1 MEITTIFNIGAHAWT
16 LHDLKVVEFKI
27 SSISISTTRIFYCG
41 TRHNGDIITA
51 PEDQCFNTKDELLKY
66 ITDDGN
72 ENL

>member
-1 MEITTIFNIGAHAWT
+1 MEITTRFNIGAHVWT
-16 LHDLKVVEFKI
+16 LRGLKAVEFRI
-27 SSISISTTRIFYCG
+27 SSISINSTRIIYCG
-41 TRHNGDIITA
+41 TRHNGDVITA